1 MSKIRKLGNG
11 GYRVDVTTYEGIR
24 LRPTFPRKED
34 ASDYI
39 AKVEKEK
46 LDFKLERHGVRR
58 RKIKFSDAIDSAI
71 LEKKSL
77 AKKSYVK
84 YKYVFEIL
92 LDFTDAKGLKHI
104 NEFTSSHADEFKK
117 VLTGSNASPKT
128 INFYLTAIKSLF
140 KEHVLRDIILKNP
153 FDHVKL
159 ERVKQKTL
167 LEREEDY
174 YDTSEIT
181 AFFLQTM
188 DGKYRNAFIGIFLTG
203 MRVDEFINLTWQ
215 RVDWGNKILQIRSDE
230 GFVTK
235 NATSERDI
243 PMSTVLFEI
252 VKSLKESISSEYIF
266 INPTNKKLSE
276 KSLLNVCKAVARVA
290 GITKNATNHKWR
302 HSFNSHLAQLGVDYS
317 VRQYLMGHKPQ
328 SMTDHYTKV
337 DPKKLHEAVSK
348 LDSLINH

>member
-1 MSKIRKLGNG
+1 MSKIRKLENG
-11 GYRVDVTTYEGIR
+11 GYRVDVTTFEGIR

-39 AKVEKEK
+39 ATIEKEK

-77 AKKSYVK
+77 ANKSYVK
-84 YKYVFEIL
+84 YKYVFETL
-92 LDFTDAKGLKHI
+92 LEFADANGLKHI
-104 NEFTSSHADEFKK
+104 NEFTTSHADEFKK
-117 VLTGSNASPKT
+117 VLMQSNASPKT

-153 FDHVKL
+153 FDSVKL

-181 AFFLQTM
+181 AFFLQEM
-188 DGKYRNAFIGIFLTG
+188 DPKFKIAFIGLFLTG
-203 MRVDEFINLTWQ
+203 MRVDEFINLTWE
-215 RVDWGNKILQIRSDE
+215 RVDWKNKLLQIRSVP

-235 NATSERDI
+235 NASSERDI
-243 PMSTVLFEI
+243 PMSNVLFQV
-252 VKSLKESISSEYIF
+252 VKSLKESTSSEYIF
-266 INPTNKKLSE
+266 VHPKGKKLSE
-276 KSLLNVCKAVARVA
+276 KTMLSACKKIAKKAK
-290 GITKNATNHKWR
+290 IKKNATNHKWR
-302 HSFNSHLAQLGVDYS
+302 HSFNSHLSQQGVDYS
-317 VRQYLMGHKPQ
+317 ARQYLMGHKPQ

-337 DPKKLHEAVSK
+337 DPKKLHEVISK
-348 LDSLINH
+348 LDSLINY